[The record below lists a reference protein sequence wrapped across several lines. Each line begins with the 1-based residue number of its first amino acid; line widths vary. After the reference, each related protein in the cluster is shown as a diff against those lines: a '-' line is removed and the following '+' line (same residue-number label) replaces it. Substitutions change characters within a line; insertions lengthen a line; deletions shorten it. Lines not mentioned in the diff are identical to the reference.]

1 MSELFLK
8 IVNMSIS
15 ASWVVIAVLTLRF
28 CLKKA
33 PKWVNVLLW
42 GIVAARMV
50 FPFSIESVLSLI
62 PSAETISPTVMMEQ
76 TPSVQTGV
84 PALNHVIN
92 PVISSSFTPAPGA
105 SANPLQIWIPVLTG
119 IWLFGIAALFLY
131 SAVSYWRLHR
141 KVCEAVI
148 LRGNIYQS
156 EKVCSPFVLGIIKPK
171 IYLPYHMD
179 SREMDHVIAH
189 EQTHIRRKDHW
200 WKPLGFLL
208 LTIHWF
214 NPLMWLSY
222 ILLCR
227 DIELACDE
235 KVIREMGNEQRA
247 DYTQALV
254 ACSVNRRVIAACP
267 LAFGEVGVKERVKS
281 VMNYKKPAFWIVLA
295 SVIVCAAAAV
305 CFLTNPKS
313 EGSNDI
319 TELLAPGSAWS
330 YQLGYDADFPV
341 DASFT
346 VQDDLSVVGTIVK
359 NDTNTDFC
367 IRYRVRGTAGWAEFY
382 GCTPEMA
389 QEAGS
394 EKYLL
399 FTASLR
405 ADNGKL
411 VFRMSDG
418 NGLSC
423 FGTREATF
431 TQIADTSSAHT
442 EPWFD
447 YLEKPEEMNWDGNLE
462 IELPEYPDVTFRWY
476 PEKMDAVTGNE
487 VMQLYTGMPIW
498 NTYFSDL
505 TGDGLPELCSTLS
518 FGSGMIDS
526 RIIVYDYANG
536 TSYMLEDRGKYDYS
550 LRLNETDG
558 CLWVVKKAYN
568 SDDIVATG
576 KLLFADNCLQVAYD
590 LKTNCE
596 STPNTETSTSETE
609 NTLRT
614 SDTVELIGYV
624 GNSQTSWIELYE
636 STDNKEPIATVP
648 YDLIAALP
656 GCDRKSEAFTFGY
669 LDSITFYYGK
679 IGAFC
684 WCVAALPPAA
694 GTGAA
699 NVCTSMDNGETWSIS
714 IPDALYTGTVIG
726 AGFASEMVG
735 FISYRYFFDNGPEIA
750 RTLDGG
756 KTWARLELDIPEEY
770 AQYNMQPQNPTF
782 SGNDGSYPV
791 ILLDKDGNDSATTL
805 QTHDGGMTWTW
816 DSIQASDSN
825 TLDLPEEAAAWVN
838 TYLSAQY
845 TVLDCQT
852 TNLDGTDYLLLLT
865 GSKNADENDYSGY
878 QVFALEKI
886 DTGYSLYAWNEAQPW
901 DSSFG
906 LLACAMRT
914 DAFAAVYGFIGND
927 GTQYDAL
934 TTIFED
940 GTEETTAIMPGA
952 PFLHVF
958 TGRLIKVQDVVFSSS
973 ASSVKWSEVSAAGL
987 HAPVEDGYP
996 PNDGIDA
1003 RVRKKLDFA
1012 NWLPEYEDGV
1022 REFELED
1029 SKRSDLPGDF
1039 FQWPRYYSVF
1049 GDYFIGMNADLHY
1062 LDADAVWTQD
1072 LSEDGQTL
1080 IVTMTPGNGDHAALT
1095 LSYSLQTQE
1104 ISSGDRLPAIMTL
1117 TIFDLNTSPSGEKTY
1132 TLSAEDAAI
1141 LDELF
1146 SIDSMTPTASDSESV
1161 CAYQFDIENRSYLLD
1176 DSLDY
1181 VDVVVRE
1188 SEGDYTYYCKH
1199 LSDAE
1204 IESLREII
1212 EAYAERS
1219 MAG

>member
-367 IRYRVRGTAGWAEFY
+367 IRYRVRGTAGWSEFY

-418 NGLSC
+418 YGLSC

-462 IELPEYPDVTFRWY
+462 IELPEYPGVTFRWY
-476 PEKMDAVTGNE
+476 PEKMEAVTENE

-498 NTYFSDL
+498 NTYFCDL
-505 TGDGLPELCSTLS
+505 TGDGLPDLCSTLT

-536 TSYMLEDRGKYDYS
+536 ASYMLEDRGKYDYS

-558 CLWVVKKAYN
+558 CLWVVKRAYN
-568 SDDIVATG
+568 SDDIVASG

-699 NVCTSMDNGETWSIS
+699 NVCTSTDNGETWSIS
-714 IPDALYTGTVIG
+714 IPNALYTGTVIG

-782 SGNDGSYPV
+782 SGNDGNYPI
-791 ILLDKDGNDSATTL
+791 ILLDKDGNDRTMTL
-805 QTHDGGMTWTW
+805 HTHDGGMTWIW
-816 DSIQASDSN
+816 
-825 TLDLPEEAAAWVN
+825 PK
-838 TYLSAQY
+838 LSA
-845 TVLDCQT
+845 
-852 TNLDGTDYLLLLT
+852 
-865 GSKNADENDYSGY
+865 
-878 QVFALEKI
+878 
-886 DTGYSLYAWNEAQPW
+886 
-901 DSSFG
+901 
-906 LLACAMRT
+906 
-914 DAFAAVYGFIGND
+914 
-927 GTQYDAL
+927 
-934 TTIFED
+934 
-940 GTEETTAIMPGA
+940 
-952 PFLHVF
+952 
-958 TGRLIKVQDVVFSSS
+958 
-973 ASSVKWSEVSAAGL
+973 
-987 HAPVEDGYP
+987 
-996 PNDGIDA
+996 
-1003 RVRKKLDFA
+1003 
-1012 NWLPEYEDGV
+1012 
-1022 REFELED
+1022 
-1029 SKRSDLPGDF
+1029 
-1039 FQWPRYYSVF
+1039 
-1049 GDYFIGMNADLHY
+1049 
-1062 LDADAVWTQD
+1062 
-1072 LSEDGQTL
+1072 
-1080 IVTMTPGNGDHAALT
+1080 
-1095 LSYSLQTQE
+1095 
-1104 ISSGDRLPAIMTL
+1104 
-1117 TIFDLNTSPSGEKTY
+1117 
-1132 TLSAEDAAI
+1132 
-1141 LDELF
+1141 
-1146 SIDSMTPTASDSESV
+1146 
-1161 CAYQFDIENRSYLLD
+1161 
-1176 DSLDY
+1176 
-1181 VDVVVRE
+1181 VDV
-1188 SEGDYTYYCKH
+1188 S
-1199 LSDAE
+1199 
-1204 IESLREII
+1204 
-1212 EAYAERS
+1212 
-1219 MAG
+1219 